1 MTLRAYRNIRSTIPH
16 RIDEVSKIPG
26 PNLAITIS
34 QYRVFTSN
42 TLESS
47 PERAAFTHVT
57 IMIDQFHMAIQP
69 VKDLADNFSGAIYA
83 TIVHNQD
90 LVIVCKPAQ
99 FIVDSKN
106 RLSNE
111 TRLVVRRHY
120 YRDSPLDKSFSQ
132 A

>member
-1 MTLRAYRNIRSTIPH
+1 MTLRAYRNIRSPIPH
-16 RIDEVSKIPG
+16 CINKISKVPG

-47 PERAAFTHVT
+47 PERAALTHVT
-57 IMIDQFHMAIQP
+57 IMIDQFHMTIQP
-69 VKDLADNFSGAIYA
+69 VKDLADNFSSAIYA
-83 TIVHNQD
+83 AIIHDQN
-90 LVIVCKPAQ
+90 LVIICEPSE

-120 YRDSPLDKSFSQ
+120 Y
-132 A
+132 